1 MKVIPIGFPII
12 LATLAT
18 TLVPGCSNLLKSP
31 SGEQLFALHCAS
43 CHPDGANTI
52 HPSKTLKSA
61 DLKANM
67 ITTPQ
72 DIVQKMRTP
81 GPGMPR
87 FTVAMIPERDA
98 LQIARYV
105 LTTFR

>member
-1 MKVIPIGFPII
+1 MKLISIGFLII
-12 LATLAT
+12 LATLVT
-18 TLVPGCSNLLKSP
+18 SLVAGCSNPLESP
-31 SGEQLFALHCAS
+31 SGKQLYSLHCAS
-43 CHPDGANTI
+43 CHPGGANTI

-72 DIVQKMRTP
+72 DIVQMMRNP

-87 FTVAMIPERDA
+87 FTDAMIPEREA